1 MRPLNGARADPIPS
15 IVAAE
20 VRRLI
25 GEGYPIAHI
34 AKVTG
39 VSRETLILTPG
50 MNTAPERDLTGRL
63 MGDRWPGRRE
73 IIERERGD
81 SGVRPPSPLNCQNR
95 ASWRVRQSRLI
106 PPPGTF

>member
-50 MNTAPERDLTGRL
+50 MNTAPERDLTSRL
-63 MGDRWPGRRE
+63 MGGPLAWEHR
-73 IIERERGD
+73 RGD
-81 SGVRPPSPLNCQNR
+81 RGKPGDGQALRTVGPPLEAPTS
-95 ASWRVRQSRLI
+95 A
-106 PPPGTF
+106 F